1 MQWGSVGEFIA
12 MGGYG
17 GYVWGAFGVTFV
29 LMAGEVF
36 TVVKGHAQALR
47 RAQLFARRGG
57 DER

>member
-36 TVVKGHAQALR
+36 TVVKGHRGALR
-47 RAQLFARRGG
+47 RARLFARRG
-57 DER
+57 DDR

>member
-29 LMAGEVF
+29 LMAGEVGM
-36 TVVKGHAQALR
+36 VVKGHRDSLR
-47 RAQLFARRGG
+47 RARLFSKRG
-57 DER
+57 DDR

>member
-17 GYVWGAFGVTFV
+17 GYVWGAFGVTLV

-36 TVVKGHAQALR
+36 TVVKGHRESLR
-47 RAQLFARRGG
+47 RARRFAQRGE
-57 DER
+57 DR

>member
-29 LMAGEVF
+29 LMAGEVI
-36 TVVKGHAQALR
+36 TVVKGHREALK
-47 RAQLFARRGG
+47 RARLFARQG
-57 DER
+57 DDR